1 MSAHTPEPW
10 IALPFGDCAYEVMAP
25 DGTVIAVIDG
35 APDESAVLEANARLI
50 AAAPE
55 LLAALREA
63 VTSLEYAVA
72 ALQAPERCAM
82 RENIADAR
90 AAIAKAEGRA

>member
-1 MSAHTPEPW
+1 MSAHTPWP
-10 IALPFGDCAYEVMAP
+10 IRMRDVGDAHCLYFGNHGRPFATMYHANMPREEASRLMA
-25 DGTVIAVIDG
+25 T
-35 APDESAVLEANARLI
+35 L

-90 AAIAKAEGRA
+90 AAIAKAEGRS